1 MGPLARRHAVA
12 FLLSL
17 LIAMSGV
24 MPASALGF
32 PGRLRDGR
40 QPATTTA
47 RAGKTMP
54 MAPSSGTLQEV
65 AAPGGVQQ
73 LRQRLAGRH
82 PRLSLQS
89 PADHDLI
96 TAKDWTLSLAVDDW
110 PLVKDPALGLG
121 PHVVLQIDD
130 QPPLRFSES
139 SSGSQA
145 PGGRATIKATLP
157 ALSPGSHRLTAYAAY
172 PWGEAV
178 KSPGASLQWRLDQLQ
193 PLTGTQP
200 AEDAP
205 WLVMVSPSELG
216 GHDPLL
222 LDWLIWNAPLQNL
235 RDGDA
240 RWRLRLSVNGDS
252 VLLDRQDA
260 LWLHL
265 NKGGSL
271 NRNQGGRVQ
280 MELLDGLGDP
290 ITPVFNNQLR
300 AIPARAGSRPAWM
313 KERMEEQDIARLL
326 GEDATETTAV
336 TPATAINTPAT
347 DSAAEAPS
355 LSEAIPSASSAET
368 GAEIP
373 AARPVPATPQ
383 ETEPTSEAEPDAPST
398 SANTRSESNGAV
410 STGAVTHDD
419 GSDED
424 AADKDAVDDD
434 IPSAKE
440 AGRPAITPSPM
451 EEPLRPTTSLG
462 GSARELLNP
471 DGSPR

>member
-40 QPATTTA
+40 QPATSTA

-139 SSGSQA
+139 SNGAQA

-200 AEDAP
+200 AADAP

-216 GHDPLL
+216 GDDPLL

-326 GEDATETTAV
+326 GEAATETTAV
-336 TPATAINTPAT
+336 TPATATNTPAT

-355 LSEAIPSASSAET
+355 LGEAPPSTSSAEA

-373 AARPVPATPQ
+373 AARTVPATPQ
-383 ETEPTSEAEPDAPST
+383 YTEPTSEAEPDAPST

-419 GSDED
+419 VSDED

>member
-40 QPATTTA
+40 QPATSTA

-96 TAKDWTLSLAVDDW
+96 TAKDWTLSLAIEDW

-130 QPPLRFSES
+130 QPPLRFSENS
-139 SSGSQA
+139 NGAQT

-200 AEDAP
+200 AADAP

-216 GHDPLL
+216 GDDPLL

-271 NRNQGGRVQ
+271 NRN
-280 MELLDGLGDP
+280 
-290 ITPVFNNQLR
+290 PVSYTHLR
-300 AIPARAGSRPAWM
+300 AH
-313 KERMEEQDIARLL
+313 
-326 GEDATETTAV
+326 ET
-336 TPATAINTPAT
+336 
-347 DSAAEAPS
+347 
-355 LSEAIPSASSAET
+355 
-368 GAEIP
+368 
-373 AARPVPATPQ
+373 
-383 ETEPTSEAEPDAPST
+383 
-398 SANTRSESNGAV
+398 
-410 STGAVTHDD
+410 
-419 GSDED
+419 
-424 AADKDAVDDD
+424 
-434 IPSAKE
+434 
-440 AGRPAITPSPM
+440 
-451 EEPLRPTTSLG
+451 
-462 GSARELLNP
+462 
-471 DGSPR
+471 